1 MKRKEIM
8 IEMTKDEMLEN
19 PFYLVTDEAVQL
31 SFYRF
36 LGDTLCGGYDTNVVS
51 LDCRK
56 IIVSEKIMDSWYDA
70 VKDTAVSKEALTRD
84 LLLFGPKASP
94 KLADNQILLQEG
106 WADLKDASVMQAS

>member
-1 MKRKEIM
+1 MKEIM
-8 IEMTKDEMLEN
+8 IEMTKNDVLEN
-19 PFYLVTDEAVQL
+19 PFYLITDETQKL
-31 SFYRF
+31 GFYRF
-36 LGDTLCGGYDTNVVS
+36 LGDTLCGGYDTNVIS

-56 IIVSEKIMDSWYDA
+56 IIVSEHIMNSWYDA

-94 KLADNQILLQEG
+94 KLADNQVLLQEG